1 MILEINNLYKNFE
14 EKEVLNDVNLTL
26 NDGEV
31 LAIIGPSGA
40 GKSTLLRIIGGL
52 EKASKGDIKIFENV
66 VCENG
71 VYKKNKYLKD
81 IYKDISYIFQDF
93 NLFDNMTVK
102 NNIALAPKFRKYDN
116 IDAIVETLLEKIKL
130 SDKIDK
136 YPSTLSGGEK
146 QRIAIARALAISPK
160 LILFDE
166 PTSALDVE
174 SIENLV
180 YTINEMKKDNITMI
194 IVTHDLNFASR
205 VASRMIFME
214 NTKIL
219 DEDNSRVKSFLNIN
233 K

>member
-1 MILEINNLYKNFE
+1 M
-14 EKEVLNDVNLTL
+14 
-26 NDGEV
+26 

-52 EKASKGDIKIFENV
+52 EKASSGDIKIFDND
-66 VCENG
+66 VCKNG
-71 VYKKNKYLKD
+71 IYKKNKYLKD
-81 IYKDISYIFQDF
+81 VYKDISYIFQDF
-93 NLFDNMTVK
+93 NLFDNMTVR
-102 NNIALAPKFRKYDN
+102 NNIALAPKFRKNDN
-116 IDAIVETLLEKIKL
+116 IDDIVESLLKKMNL

-136 YPSTLSGGEK
+136 YPNTLSGGEK

>member
-1 MILEINNLYKNFE
+1 M
-14 EKEVLNDVNLTL
+14 TL
-26 NDGEV
+26 Q
-31 LAIIGPSGA
+31 SQ
-40 GKSTLLRIIGGL
+40 L
-52 EKASKGDIKIFENV
+52 EK
-66 VCENG
+66 
-71 VYKKNKYLKD
+71 
-81 IYKDISYIFQDF
+81 
-93 NLFDNMTVK
+93 M
-102 NNIALAPKFRKYDN
+102 
-116 IDAIVETLLEKIKL
+116 KL

-136 YPSTLSGGEK
+136 YPNTLSGGEK

-219 DEDNSRVKSFLNIN
+219 DEDNSRVIDFLNIN

>member
-1 MILEINNLYKNFE
+1 MILEINNLYKNFD
-14 EKEVLNDVNLTL
+14 EKEVLNDVSLSL
-26 NDGEV
+26 DEGEV

-52 EKASKGDIKIFENV
+52 EKASSGDIKIFDNEI
-66 VCENG
+66 CKNG

-81 IYKDISYIFQDF
+81 VYKDISYIFQDF
-93 NLFDNMTVK
+93 NLFDNMTVR

-116 IDAIVETLLEKIKL
+116 IDDIVESLLKKMNL

-136 YPSTLSGGEK
+136 YPNTLSGGEK

-219 DEDNSRVKSFLNIN
+219 DEDNFRVKSFLNIN

>member
-26 NDGEV
+26 NEGEV

-52 EKASKGDIKIFENV
+52 EKASSGDIKIFDND
-66 VCENG
+66 VCKNG
-71 VYKKNKYLKD
+71 IYKKNKYLKD
-81 IYKDISYIFQDF
+81 VYKDISYIFQDF
-93 NLFDNMTVK
+93 NLFDNMTVR
-102 NNIALAPKFRKYDN
+102 NNIALAPKFRKNDN
-116 IDAIVETLLEKIKL
+116 IDDIVESLLKKMNL

-136 YPSTLSGGEK
+136 YPNTLSGGEK

>member
-1 MILEINNLYKNFE
+1 MILEINNLYKNFD
-14 EKEVLNDVNLTL
+14 EKEVLNDVSLSL
-26 NDGEV
+26 NEGEV

-52 EKASKGDIKIFENV
+52 EKASSGDIKIFDND
-66 VCENG
+66 VCKNG
-71 VYKKNKYLKD
+71 IYKKNKYLKD

-93 NLFDNMTVK
+93 NLFDNMTVR

-116 IDAIVETLLEKIKL
+116 IDDIVESLLEKMNL

-136 YPSTLSGGEK
+136 YPNTLSGGEK

-180 YTINEMKKDNITMI
+180 YTINEMKKENITMI

-219 DEDNSRVKSFLNIN
+219 DEDNSRVKDFLNII

>member
-1 MILEINNLYKNFE
+1 MILEINNLYKNFD
-14 EKEVLNDVNLTL
+14 EKEVLNDVSLSL
-26 NDGEV
+26 DEGEV
-31 LAIIGPSGA
+31 LTIIGPSGA

-52 EKASKGDIKIFENV
+52 EKATRGNINIFDNV
-66 VCENG
+66 VCCDG
-71 VYKKNKYLKD
+71 VYKKNKYLKE

-93 NLFDNMTVK
+93 NLFDNMSVR

-116 IDAIVETLLEKIKL
+116 IDGIVLSLLEKMNL
-130 SDKIDK
+130 LDKIDK
-136 YPSTLSGGEK
+136 YPNTLSGGEK
-146 QRIAIARALAISPK
+146 QRIAIARALATSPK

-219 DEDNSRVKSFLNIN
+219 DEDNSRVKAFLNIN

>member
-14 EKEVLNDVNLTL
+14 EKEVLNDVSLTL
-26 NDGEV
+26 DEGEV

-52 EKASKGDIKIFENV
+52 EKASSGDIKIFDNEI
-66 VCENG
+66 CKNG
-71 VYKKNKYLKD
+71 IYKKSKYLKD
-81 IYKDISYIFQDF
+81 VYKDISYIFQDF
-93 NLFDNMTVK
+93 NLFDNMTVR

-116 IDAIVETLLEKIKL
+116 IDDIVISLLKKMNL

-136 YPSTLSGGEK
+136 YPNTLSGGEK

>member
-1 MILEINNLYKNFE
+1 MILEINNLYKNFD
-14 EKEVLNDVNLTL
+14 EKEVLNDVSLSL
-26 NDGEV
+26 NEGEV

-52 EKASKGDIKIFENV
+52 EKASSGDIKIFDND
-66 VCENG
+66 VCKNG
-71 VYKKNKYLKD
+71 IYKKNKYLKD

-93 NLFDNMTVK
+93 NLFDNMTVR

-116 IDAIVETLLEKIKL
+116 IDDIVESLLEKMNL

-136 YPSTLSGGEK
+136 YPNTLSGGEK

-219 DEDNSRVKSFLNIN
+219 DEDNSRVKDFLNII

>member
-14 EKEVLNDVNLTL
+14 EKEVLNDVSLTL
-26 NDGEV
+26 DEGEV

-52 EKASKGDIKIFENV
+52 EKASSGDIKIFDNEI
-66 VCENG
+66 CKNG
-71 VYKKNKYLKD
+71 IYKKNKYVKD

-93 NLFDNMTVK
+93 NLFDNMTVR

-116 IDAIVETLLEKIKL
+116 IDDIVESLLKKMNL

-136 YPSTLSGGEK
+136 YPNTLSGGEK

>member
-1 MILEINNLYKNFE
+1 MILEINNLYKNFD
-14 EKEVLNDVNLTL
+14 EKEVLNDVSLTL
-26 NDGEV
+26 NEGEV

-52 EKASKGDIKIFENV
+52 EKASSGDIKIFDND
-66 VCENG
+66 VCKNG
-71 VYKKNKYLKD
+71 IYKKNKYLKD

-93 NLFDNMTVK
+93 NLFDNMTVR

-116 IDAIVETLLEKIKL
+116 IDDIVESLLKKMNL

-136 YPSTLSGGEK
+136 YPNTLSGGEK

-219 DEDNSRVKSFLNIN
+219 DEDNSRVKSFLNII

>member
-1 MILEINNLYKNFE
+1 MILDIKNLYKNFE
-14 EKEVLNDVNLTL
+14 EKEVLNDVSLSL
-26 NDGEV
+26 NEGEV
-31 LAIIGPSGA
+31 LTIIGPSGA

-52 EKASKGDIKIFENV
+52 EKASSGSINIFDKESCV
-66 VCENG
+66 NG
-71 VYKKNKYLKD
+71 VYKKNKYLKE
-81 IYKDISYIFQDF
+81 IYKDISFIFQDF

-102 NNIALAPKFRKYDN
+102 KNIALAPKFRGYDN
-116 IDAIVETLLEKIKL
+116 IDDIVKNLLEKMNL

-136 YPSTLSGGEK
+136 YPNTLSGGEK

-219 DEDNSRVKSFLNIN
+219 DEDNNRVKSFLNIN

>member
-1 MILEINNLYKNFE
+1 MILDIKNLYKNFE
-14 EKEVLNDVNLTL
+14 EKEVLNDVSLSL
-26 NDGEV
+26 NEGEV
-31 LAIIGPSGA
+31 LTIIGPSGA

-52 EKASKGDIKIFENV
+52 EKASSGSINIFDKEICV
-66 VCENG
+66 NG
-71 VYKKNKYLKD
+71 LYKKNKYLKE
-81 IYKDISYIFQDF
+81 IYKDISFIFQDF

-102 NNIALAPKFRKYDN
+102 KNIALAPKFRGYDN
-116 IDAIVETLLEKIKL
+116 IDDIVKNLLEKMNL

-136 YPSTLSGGEK
+136 YPNTLSGGEK

-219 DEDNSRVKSFLNIN
+219 DEDNNRVKSFLNIN

>member
-14 EKEVLNDVNLTL
+14 EKEVLNDVNLIL
-26 NDGEV
+26 DEGEV

-52 EKASKGDIKIFENV
+52 EKASKGDIKIFDNV
-66 VCENG
+66 VCANG

-93 NLFDNMTVK
+93 NLFDNMTVR

-116 IDAIVETLLEKIKL
+116 IDAIVESLLKKMNL

-136 YPSTLSGGEK
+136 YPNTLSGGEK

>member
-14 EKEVLNDVNLTL
+14 EKEVLNDVSLTL
-26 NDGEV
+26 DEGEV

-52 EKASKGDIKIFENV
+52 EKASKGDIKIFDNDI
-66 VCENG
+66 CKNG
-71 VYKKNKYLKD
+71 IYKKNKYLKD

-116 IDAIVETLLEKIKL
+116 IDAIVKSLLEKMKL

-136 YPSTLSGGEK
+136 YPNTLSGGEK

-180 YTINEMKKDNITMI
+180 YTINEMKKDNITMT

>member
-1 MILEINNLYKNFE
+1 MILEINNLYKNFD
-14 EKEVLNDVNLTL
+14 EKEVLNDVSLTL
-26 NDGEV
+26 NEGEV

-52 EKASKGDIKIFENV
+52 EKASSGDIKIFDND
-66 VCENG
+66 VCKNG
-71 VYKKNKYLKD
+71 IYKKNKYLKD

-93 NLFDNMTVK
+93 NLFDNMTVR

-116 IDAIVETLLEKIKL
+116 IDDIVESLLKKMNL

-136 YPSTLSGGEK
+136 YPNTLSGGEK

-219 DEDNSRVKSFLNIN
+219 DEDNSRVKDFLNII

>member
-14 EKEVLNDVNLTL
+14 EKEVLNDVNLKL
-26 NDGEV
+26 DEGEV

-52 EKASKGDIKIFENV
+52 EKASSGDIKIFDND
-66 VCENG
+66 VCKNG
-71 VYKKNKYLKD
+71 IYKKNKYLKD

-93 NLFDNMTVK
+93 NLFDNMTVR

-116 IDAIVETLLEKIKL
+116 IDDIVESLLKKMNL

-136 YPSTLSGGEK
+136 YPNTLSGGEK

>member
-1 MILEINNLYKNFE
+1 
-14 EKEVLNDVNLTL
+14 
-26 NDGEV
+26 
-31 LAIIGPSGA
+31 
-40 GKSTLLRIIGGL
+40 
-52 EKASKGDIKIFENV
+52 
-66 VCENG
+66 
-71 VYKKNKYLKD
+71 
-81 IYKDISYIFQDF
+81 
-93 NLFDNMTVK
+93 MTVR

-116 IDAIVETLLEKIKL
+116 IDDIVESLLEKMNL

-136 YPSTLSGGEK
+136 YPNTLSGGEK

-219 DEDNSRVKSFLNIN
+219 DEDNSRVKSFLNII

>member
-1 MILEINNLYKNFE
+1 MILEINNLYKNFD

-26 NDGEV
+26 DEGEV

-52 EKASKGDIKIFENV
+52 EKASSGDIKIFDNEI
-66 VCENG
+66 CKNG
-71 VYKKNKYLKD
+71 IYKKNKYLKD

-93 NLFDNMTVK
+93 NLFDNMTVR

-116 IDAIVETLLEKIKL
+116 IDDIVESLLKKMNL

-136 YPSTLSGGEK
+136 YPNTLSGGEK

-180 YTINEMKKDNITMI
+180 YTINEMKKDNIMMI

-219 DEDNSRVKSFLNIN
+219 DEGNSRVKSFLNIN